1 MTDNDWHL
9 DKRVP
14 ITLIVVL
21 LVQTAGIVWF
31 ASAMNSKIE
40 QNEARVTR
48 LEILD
53 SSKREIIQNNTT
65 SIAVINEN
73 LKYIGASLSRIEAA
87 IEKQDERNP

>member
-14 ITLIVVL
+14 ITLIVML

-40 QNEARVTR
+40 QNATRVTR

-53 SSKREIIQNNTT
+53 TSKREIIQNNST

-73 LKYIGASLSRIEAA
+73 LKYIGASLNRIEQA
-87 IEKQDERNP
+87 IEKQDERP